1 MSKQGYKT
9 RIYPTSGQEQ
19 DLARIFGC
27 VRFIFNQYTTYRDY
41 EYENQV
47 QQRKTHSQLRSI
59 LTVSNKKTGL
69 PRHQQG
75 PCRSPVLRLRTPTL
89 QW

>member
-47 QQRKTHSQLRSI
+47 QQRKTH
-59 LTVSNKKTGL
+59 
-69 PRHQQG
+69 
-75 PCRSPVLRLRTPTL
+75 
-89 QW
+89 

>member
-59 LTVSNKKTGL
+59 LTVSNKKTAFPWL
-69 PRHQQG
+69 QQG